1 MGRSST
7 RTMSGHVCD
16 NHSMWIAIV
25 VAVVVVL
32 LLVFVVWQFNSLRRL
47 AVNVDEGYAQIEVQ
61 LTRRSELIPNLVET
75 VKGYAQHERSVFEQ
89 VTAARAAVSQAESVT
104 DTAAADGQ
112 LTRALTNLFAV
123 AENYPD
129 LKASANFLQLQE
141 ELTTTENKIAFARQ
155 FYNDSVR
162 ALNTALTTIPSMWFA
177 GLASVT
183 RRDFYEVPD
192 ASYRQAP
199 PVDLG

>member
-1 MGRSST
+1 
-7 RTMSGHVCD
+7 MSRHVCD

-25 VAVVVVL
+25 VTVVVVL